1 MYGGRCPITATTND
15 RITQRPA
22 HYTMMLLRLLL
33 VTAGLLVMLAAMTSR
48 LIADTLR

>member
-1 MYGGRCPITATTND
+1 
-15 RITQRPA
+15 
-22 HYTMMLLRLLL
+22 MMLLRLLL